1 MIHVHYFYAPRMRI
15 IGYFDENDSGS
26 TARAAGPRRPCGH
39 GASLRLPR
47 WLDSAAQAE
56 GPSYEFPDHVFKFHL
71 SLRESQ
77 AGLAGSTGPRSRYVR
92 RQHRDSRPGGHG
104 RTRDTRADSE
114 GRLGV
119 GPADATGRMIIM
131 TTARLSGWHA
141 SPLRTLQW
149 HRGTR
154 AGPHRQAASTVGL
167 AKFKLYLKTPGQW
180 PALRPA
186 LSPCPTVSPGR
197 GQASGRGAG

>member
-1 MIHVHYFYAPRMRI
+1 VIHVHYFYAPRMRI

-119 GPADATGRMIIM
+119 GPADAPGRMIIM
-131 TTARLSGWHA
+131 TTARLACQSVADGTVAPWH
-141 SPLRTLQW
+141 
-149 HRGTR
+149 
-154 AGPHRQAASTVGL
+154 
-167 AKFKLYLKTPGQW
+167 
-180 PALRPA
+180 
-186 LSPCPTVSPGR
+186 PGR
-197 GQASGRGAG
+197 AAPSGCQHGGPCQVQVVLEDTGPMARTPTGPESVSDGQPWPRPG